1 LINAEGHALG
11 VLCVIDQVPRELAA
25 EHEAALR
32 TLSRHAM
39 AQLELRRQLS
49 LFICGGKANQG
60 HYSALRHAARAG
72 EFVVRYQPKVDLG
85 SGRVVGLEALLR
97 WDRPGHGLV
106 MPSEFIPLLEESG
119 LILEVGAWVL
129 QQTADRYSDW
139 RRKGIDTPRIAVNVS
154 PCQIRQSDFL
164 DVFERA
170 IAADPRDGG
179 GLDIEITEG
188 VLMENTEDIIRKLR
202 LIRDKGVRIAIDDFG
217 TGYSSLRYL
226 SGLPIDTLKV
236 DTSFIAAMTESAEG
250 MAIVSTIIALAH
262 VLKLTVVAEG
272 VETQEQRKLLRLL
285 RCDQI
290 QGYIFS
296 EPLTSRET
304 ENLLTGVSP
313 LERVELSARSA
324 GS

>member
-1 LINAEGHALG
+1 
-11 VLCVIDQVPRELAA
+11 
-25 EHEAALR
+25 
-32 TLSRHAM
+32 
-39 AQLELRRQLS
+39 
-49 LFICGGKANQG
+49 
-60 HYSALRHAARAG
+60 
-72 EFVVRYQPKVDLG
+72 
-85 SGRVVGLEALLR
+85 
-97 WDRPGHGLV
+97 
-106 MPSEFIPLLEESG
+106 
-119 LILEVGAWVL
+119 
-129 QQTADRYSDW
+129 
-139 RRKGIDTPRIAVNVS
+139 
-154 PCQIRQSDFL
+154 
-164 DVFERA
+164 
-170 IAADPRDGG
+170 
-179 GLDIEITEG
+179 LDIEITEG